1 MSILGASSA
10 AGQYSRIAGI
20 GQQTGGAKGAGFQD
34 ILSNTLKGTA
44 DSVRTN
50 EGLAKQQVLD
60 KVDLTRLTTDT
71 AQLDVAITTITA
83 LRDKVIS
90 AIQEL
95 QKMPI

>member
-1 MSILGASSA
+1 MSILGATSA
-10 AGQYSRIAGI
+10 ASQYNKIAGF
-20 GQQTGGAKGAGFQD
+20 GQQNQSKGVGFQD
-34 ILSNTLKGTA
+34 ILSNTLKDTA

-50 EGLAKQQVLD
+50 EGLAKQHVVD
-60 KVDLTRLTTDT
+60 NVDLTRLTTDT

-83 LRDKVIS
+83 LRDKVIG

>member
-10 AGQYSRIAGI
+10 ANQYSRIASISQPSGGTKGI
-20 GQQTGGAKGAGFQD
+20 GFQD
-34 ILSNTLKGTA
+34 ILSNTLKDTA
-44 DSVRTN
+44 ESVRAN
-50 EGLAKQQVLD
+50 EGLSQQHVLD

-83 LRDKVIS
+83 LRDKVIN